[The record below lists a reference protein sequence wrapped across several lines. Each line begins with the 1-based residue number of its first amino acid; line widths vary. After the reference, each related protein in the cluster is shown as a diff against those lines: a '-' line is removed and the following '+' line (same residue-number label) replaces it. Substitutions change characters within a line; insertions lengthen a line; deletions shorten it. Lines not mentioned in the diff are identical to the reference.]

1 MKATIISIL
10 VIFSVLFSLNCQAQF
25 INANN
30 FFDKGVKA
38 YNAGKYKEADSLF
51 KLSAAII
58 PARDVYVNLA
68 LVNNKLGDQCESCK
82 YLYLAG
88 IFGDTT
94 SMKRYNKYCIKIDTL
109 KYENHNYYVVYKR
122 QSCNEEIIF
131 TFFKRLQSGADS
143 CVILVNDSTL
153 TNDIILSKSFEIE
166 KYVDTLIHF
175 SKDIYTISE
184 EQPEFPGGE
193 EALMSFL
200 ANNIKY
206 PLAARENG
214 IQGTVH
220 ITFVIEPNGELSNIS
235 VLRGIGGGC
244 DEEAIRVIRLMPA
257 WKPGIQRGKPV
268 RVQFNLPVRF
278 ILQG

>member
-1 MKATIISIL
+1 MKL
-10 VIFSVLFSLNCQAQF
+10 LFVLFLALISLMCQAQRIDAIYF
-25 INANN
+25 N
-30 FFDKGVKA
+30 DKGVDA
-38 YNAGKYKEADSLF
+38 YNSGKYNKADSLF
-51 KLSAAII
+51 KLSAELF
-58 PARDVYVNLA
+58 PTRDVYVNLA

-175 SKDIYTISE
+175 SEDIYTITE
-184 EQPEFPGGE
+184 TQPEFPGGVD
-193 EALMSFL
+193 ALMTFL
-200 ANNIKY
+200 KNNIKY
-206 PLAARENG
+206 PLAARNNE
-214 IQGTVH
+214 IQGTVY
-220 ITFVIEPNGELSNIS
+220 ITYIIEPDGELSNIK
-235 VLRGIGGGC
+235 VLKGIGGGC
-244 DEEAIRVIRLMPA
+244 DEEAIRVISLMPA
-257 WKPGIQRGKPV
+257 WKPGTQRGKPV
-268 RVQFNLPVRF
+268 RAYFNLPIQF
-278 ILQG
+278 ILND

>member
-1 MKATIISIL
+1 M
-10 VIFSVLFSLNCQAQF
+10 CQAQRIDAIYF
-25 INANN
+25 N
-30 FFDKGVKA
+30 DKGVDA
-38 YNAGKYKEADSLF
+38 YNSGKYNKADSLF
-51 KLSAAII
+51 KLSAELF
-58 PARDVYVNLA
+58 PTRDVYVNLA

-175 SKDIYTISE
+175 SEDIYTITE
-184 EQPEFPGGE
+184 TQPEFPGGVD
-193 EALMSFL
+193 ALMTFL
-200 ANNIKY
+200 KNNIKY
-206 PLAARENG
+206 PLAARNNE
-214 IQGTVH
+214 IQGTVY
-220 ITFVIEPNGELSNIS
+220 ITYIIEPDGELSNIK
-235 VLRGIGGGC
+235 VLKGIGGGC
-244 DEEAIRVIRLMPA
+244 DEEAIRVISLMPA
-257 WKPGIQRGKPV
+257 WKPGTQRGKPV
-268 RVQFNLPVRF
+268 RAYFNLPIQF
-278 ILQG
+278 ILND